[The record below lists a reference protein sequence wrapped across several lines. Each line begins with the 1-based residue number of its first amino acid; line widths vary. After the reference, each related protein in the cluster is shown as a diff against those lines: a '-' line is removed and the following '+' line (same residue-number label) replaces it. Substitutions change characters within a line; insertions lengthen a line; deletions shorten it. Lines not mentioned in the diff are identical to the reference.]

1 MWDYTDKV
9 MEHFKNPKNVGEI
22 ENPDAVGEVGSIVC
36 GDVLKLTLKIN
47 PVDQTI
53 EDARFKTFGC
63 ASAIAS
69 SSVLTEIIKG
79 KKIEEAARITNK
91 EIADY
96 LGGLP
101 EQKMHCSVMGM
112 EALQAAIEN
121 YYTKKGIKVFP
132 GEQEKII
139 CKCFNVSEKTILKAI
154 ELNNLKTVEQVT
166 DYTKA
171 GGNCGQCKGEIEKIL
186 NDYWASHSQ
195 KPYPELTIVEKIKLI
210 EKILDE
216 EINPKLRE
224 DGGWLELVDLDGKT
238 VKVRFLGACSSCQLA
253 SQTFKEVVEKALRDK
268 GASDLEIVLV

>member
-22 ENPDAVGEVGSIVC
+22 DNPDAVGEVGSIVC

-47 PVDQTI
+47 PADQTI
-53 EDARFKTFGC
+53 EDAKFKTFGC

-69 SSVLTEIIKG
+69 SSVLTEMIKG

-154 ELNNLKTVEQVT
+154 ELNGLKTVEQVT

-195 KPYPELTIVEKIKLI
+195 KSYPELTTVEKIRLI

-224 DGGWLELVDLDGKT
+224 DGGWLELIDLDGKT

-253 SQTFKEVVEKALRDK
+253 SQTFKDVVEKALRDK
-268 GASDLEIVLV
+268 GAPDLEIVLV

>member
-47 PVDQTI
+47 PADQTI
-53 EDARFKTFGC
+53 EDAKFKTFGC

-79 KKIEEAARITNK
+79 KTIEEAARITNK

-154 ELNNLKTVEQVT
+154 ELNGLKTVEQVT

-195 KPYPELTIVEKIKLI
+195 KSYYELTTVEKIKLI
-210 EKILDE
+210 ERVLEE

-224 DGGWLELVDLDGKT
+224 DGGWLELIDLDGKT

-253 SQTFKEVVEKALRDK
+253 SQTFKEVVEKALRAK
-268 GASDLEIVLV
+268 GAPDLEIVLV